1 MMTQWLHSIGTR
13 IFAGFGLFITAL
25 AVFFILTARTTRDQ
39 AELLDQSAL
48 WDGAKGETAK
58 LLQRVEAMRAYA
70 LLAAR
75 LPEPIHL
82 HVDAHQSLDRL
93 QSGFAEKLE
102 GLRAASPSQQDTH
115 ERLFQHHLAADA
127 LLDALQGLVPP
138 GTRKSELDVD
148 FERLWK
154 VDELLDNPFEPGTD
168 LTSRLDS
175 LESNLIALQH
185 HFADSAS
192 ITASAVENKG
202 RRLDT
207 LVRWISLFVLLAG
220 IFIAAGVTRTIRHP
234 LLKVRA
240 RLMYLARGIDH
251 PFSMPDRKDEIGEM
265 ARALDRLAEGLRRTR
280 DFSAAVGQGRFD
292 AEYTPLSEED
302 VLGKTLLAMRDDL
315 ASYEREMEAK
325 VAERTETLSR
335 QTAQLEAQGEE
346 LGKLYNDLT
355 SSIDYARRIQ
365 GAILPSESNRRSVF
379 DRHFVLY
386 MPRDGV
392 SGDFPW
398 FHKLDAWRMFAAVDC
413 TGHGVP
419 GAFMSLLGHNALQHI
434 GKVYTQPGKILDR
447 LNELARDVLH
457 RGSDSGLDAEDQVP
471 DGMDIGLV
479 SINLEE
485 GLLEFAGANSPA
497 YLVRGGQVTEL
508 KPDKRAI
515 ASFEPGSHRYAT
527 QKLALQDGDMVY
539 CASDGYA
546 DQFGG
551 AKGRKFMRKRFRDM
565 LAELADFGVDE
576 QERRLRETIEHWRR
590 EAEEDQVD
598 DILVCGVRIRLG

>member
-1 MMTQWLHSIGTR
+1 MRQWFHSIGAR
-13 IFAGFGLFITAL
+13 IFAGFGLFILAL
-25 AVFFILTARTTRDQ
+25 AVFFILTARTTRNQ
-39 AELLDQSAL
+39 AELLDKSLQWDQS
-48 WDGAKGETAK
+48 KGTVSK

-75 LPEPIHL
+75 LPEPSHL

-93 QSGFAEKLE
+93 QLGFAERLDA
-102 GLRAASPSQQDTH
+102 LRSAAPERAELH
-115 ERLFQHHLAADA
+115 ERLFKHHLDADA

-138 GTRKSELDVD
+138 GTRKSELEVD
-148 FERLWK
+148 FDRLWQ
-154 VDELLDNPFEPGTD
+154 VDELLDNPFKPGAD
-168 LTSRLDS
+168 LTSKLDS
-175 LESNLIALQH
+175 LESGLMVLEA
-185 HFADSAS
+185 HFTNAAS
-192 ITASAVENKG
+192 VTDDAVEASG
-202 RRLDT
+202 QRLDT

-220 IFIAAGVTRTIRHP
+220 LAIAAGVTRAIRQP

-240 RLMYLARGIDH
+240 RLLYLSRGIDH

-265 ARALDRLAEGLRRTR
+265 SQALDRLADGLKRTR
-280 DFSAAVGQGRFD
+280 EFSAAVGQGKFD
-292 AEYTPLSEED
+292 ATYTPLSEED

-325 VAERTETLSR
+325 VAERTEILSR
-335 QTAQLEAQGEE
+335 QTTQLEAQGEE
-346 LGKLYNDLT
+346 LSRLYNDLT

-365 GAILPSESNRRSVF
+365 GAILPSESNRKSIF

-447 LNELARDVLH
+447 LNETARNVLH
-457 RGSDSGLDAEDQVP
+457 RGEGSGLDAADQVP
-471 DGMDIGLV
+471 DGMDIGLI

-485 GLLEFAGANSPA
+485 GVLEYAGANSPA
-497 YLVRGGQVTEL
+497 YVVRDGEVIEL

-515 ASFEPGSHRYAT
+515 ASFAPGEHRYAT
-527 QKLALQDGDMVY
+527 HRMELQDGDMVY

-551 AKGRKFMRKRFRDM
+551 PKGRKFMRKRFRGL
-565 LAELADFGVDE
+565 LAEMSIMSVDD
-576 QERRLRETIEHWRR
+576 QERQLRDRIENWRR

-598 DILVCGVRIRLG
+598 DILVCGVRIRMR

>member
-1 MMTQWLHSIGTR
+1 MGAWFHSIGAR
-13 IFAGFGLFITAL
+13 IFAGFGLFISAL
-25 AVFFILTARTTRDQ
+25 AVFFILTARTTREQ
-39 AELLDQSAL
+39 SELLDQSL
-48 WDGAKGETAK
+48 VWDQSKTEVAK

-82 HVDAHQSLDRL
+82 HVDAHRSLDRL
-93 QSGFAEKLE
+93 QTGFAEKLNV
-102 GLRAASPSQQDTH
+102 LRESAPEMTDVHQ
-115 ERLFQHHLAADA
+115 RLFQHHLATDA

-138 GTRKSELDVD
+138 GTRKNDLDLD
-148 FERLWK
+148 FDRLWK
-154 VDELLDNPFEPGTD
+154 VDELLDNPFEPGAD

-175 LESNLIALQH
+175 LQSGLLTLEGYFSEA
-185 HFADSAS
+185 AAVTDA
-192 ITASAVENKG
+192 AVETSG

-220 IFIAAGVTRTIRHP
+220 LGIAAWVTRAIRQP

-240 RLMYLARGIDH
+240 RLLYLSRGIDH
-251 PFSMPDRKDEIGEM
+251 PFTVPDRKDEIGEM

-280 DFSAAVGQGRFD
+280 EFSAAVGRGQFD
-292 AEYTPLSEED
+292 AAYTPLSDED
-302 VLGKTLLAMRDDL
+302 VLGKTLIGMRDEL
-315 ASYEREMEAK
+315 AGYEREMEAK
-325 VAERTETLSR
+325 VAERTEALTR
-335 QTAQLEAQGEE
+335 QTTQLEEQGME
-346 LGKLYNDLT
+346 LGRLYDDLT

-365 GAILPSESNRRSVF
+365 GAILPSEANRRSIF

-447 LNELARDVLH
+447 LNETARNVLH
-457 RGSDSGLDAEDQVP
+457 RGEDSGLDAEHQVP

-485 GLLEFAGANSPA
+485 RLLEYAGAHSPA
-497 YLVRGGQVTEL
+497 YVVREGEVIEL

-515 ASFEPGSHRYAT
+515 ASFEPGTHHFETHR
-527 QKLALQDGDMVY
+527 LELVDGDMVY
-539 CASDGYA
+539 CASDGYS

-551 AKGRKFMRKRFRDM
+551 PKGRKFMRKRFRALLQEM
-565 LAELADFGVDE
+565 ALMSVDE
-576 QERRLRETIEHWRR
+576 QERRLRETIEAWRK
-590 EAEEDQVD
+590 EAGEEQVD

>member
-1 MMTQWLHSIGTR
+1 MKQWFRSIGAR
-13 IFAGFGLFITAL
+13 IFAGFGLFIGAL
-25 AVFFILTARTTRDQ
+25 TVFFVLTARTTQHQSNLLEEALLVDEAR
-39 AELLDQSAL
+39 AEVAR
-48 WDGAKGETAK
+48 

-75 LPEPIHL
+75 LPEPVHL

-93 QSGFAEKLE
+93 QDGFAAKLSA
-102 GLRAASPSQQDTH
+102 LRASTPELDGLH
-115 ERLFQHHLAADA
+115 DRLYRHHIETDA
-127 LLDALQGLVPP
+127 LLDELQGLVPP
-138 GTRKSELDVD
+138 GTRKSVFESD
-148 FERLWK
+148 FERILR
-154 VDELLDNPFEPGTD
+154 VDELLDNPFDPGHD
-168 LTSRLDS
+168 IRAHLDS
-175 LESNLIALQH
+175 MQSGLQWMAVH
-185 HFADSAS
+185 LDEAVRVTDD
-192 ITASAVENKG
+192 AVEQSG

-220 IFIAAGVTRTIRHP
+220 LAIAAGVTRAIRVP
-234 LLKVRA
+234 LRKVRA
-240 RLMYLARGIDH
+240 RLLYLSRGIDH
-251 PFSMPDRKDEIGEM
+251 PFPMPARRDEIGEM
-265 ARALDRLAEGLRRTR
+265 AEALDRLADGLHRTR
-280 DFSAAVGQGRFD
+280 EFSAAVGRGQFD

-325 VAERTETLSR
+325 VAERTETLTR

-346 LGKLYNDLT
+346 IRKLYTDLT

-365 GAILPSESNRRSVF
+365 GAILPSESLRRGVF
-379 DRHFVLY
+379 DRQFVLY

-447 LNELARDVLH
+447 LNEHARNVLH
-457 RGSDSGLDAEDQVP
+457 RGDNTTVEAEDQVP
-471 DGMDIGLV
+471 DGMDLGLM

-485 GLLEFAGANSPA
+485 RKLEFAGANAPG
-497 YLVRGGQVTEL
+497 YHVRNGQVTEL

-515 ASFEPGSHRYAT
+515 ASFEPGAFKFTT
-527 QKLALQDGDMVY
+527 QVIDLEDGDMVY
-539 CASDGYA
+539 CASDGYQ

-551 AKGRKFMRKRFRDM
+551 PKGRKFMRKQLRQLLGEISVLPVDRQEP
-565 LAELADFGVDE
+565 ELR
-576 QERRLRETIEHWRR
+576 QRIEHWRTM
-590 EAEEDQVD
+590 AGEEQVD
-598 DILVCGVRIRLG
+598 DILICGVRVRLG

>member
-1 MMTQWLHSIGTR
+1 MRKWYHSIGAR

-25 AVFFILTARTTRDQ
+25 AVFFILTAQTTREQ
-39 AELLDQSAL
+39 ARLLDQSVGL
-48 WDGAKGETAK
+48 DQAKSDVAK

-93 QSGFAEKLE
+93 QSGFAEKLDD
-102 GLRAASPSQQDTH
+102 LRTAAPAQEALH
-115 ERLFQHHLAADA
+115 ERLFQHHLATDA
-127 LLDALQGLVPP
+127 VLDALQGLVPP
-138 GTRKSELDVD
+138 GTRKAELEVD
-148 FERLWK
+148 FDRLWK
-154 VDELLDNPFEPGTD
+154 VDELLDNPFEPGAD
-168 LTSRLDS
+168 LTSQLDS
-175 LESNLIALQH
+175 LDAGLLQLEA
-185 HFADSAS
+185 HFTDAAGVTDA
-192 ITASAVENKG
+192 AVESSG

-207 LVRWISLFVLLAG
+207 LVRWISLTVLLAG
-220 IFIAAGVTRTIRHP
+220 LAIAAGVTRTIRQP

-240 RLMYLARGIDH
+240 RLLYLSRGIDH

-265 ARALDRLAEGLRRTR
+265 AEALDRLAEGLRRTR
-280 DFSAAVGQGRFD
+280 EFSASVGRGQFD
-292 AEYTPLSEED
+292 VPYTPLSDED

-315 ASYEREMEAK
+315 ASYEKEMEAK

-346 LGKLYNDLT
+346 LGRLYNDLT

-365 GAILPSESNRRSVF
+365 GAILPSEANRKSIF

-447 LNELARDVLH
+447 LNELARNVLH
-457 RGSDSGLDAEDQVP
+457 RGADSGLDAEHQVP

-485 GLLEFAGANSPA
+485 GVVEYAGANSPG
-497 YLVRGGQVTEL
+497 YLVRDGEVTEL
-508 KPDKRAI
+508 RPDKRAI
-515 ASFEPGSHRYAT
+515 ASFEPGTHRYET
-527 QKLALQDGDMVY
+527 HRMELQDGDMIY

-551 AKGRKFMRKRFRDM
+551 PKGRKFMRKRFREM
-565 LAELADFGVDE
+565 LAELSLMGVDE
-576 QERRLRETIEHWRR
+576 QEKLLHARIESWRK
-590 EAEEDQVD
+590 EAQEEQVD

>member
-1 MMTQWLHSIGTR
+1 MKHWFHSIGAR
-13 IFAGFGLFITAL
+13 IFAGFGMFIAAL
-25 AVFFILTARTTRDQ
+25 AVFFFLTARTTQQQSDLLEQSARWDQ
-39 AELLDQSAL
+39 AKAEV
-48 WDGAKGETAK
+48 AK
-58 LLQRVEAMRAYA
+58 LQQRVEAMRAYA

-75 LPEPIHL
+75 LPEPSHL
-82 HVDAHQSLDRL
+82 HIDAHRSLDEL
-93 QSGFAEKLE
+93 QSGFAAKLLL
-102 GLRAASPSQQDTH
+102 LRDAAPDQTAVH
-115 ERLFQHHLAADA
+115 ERLFRHHLASDA

-138 GTRKSELDVD
+138 GTRKAELEQD
-148 FERLWK
+148 FDRLWK
-154 VDELLDNPFEPGTD
+154 VDELLDNPFEPGAD
-168 LTSRLDS
+168 LSSRLDS
-175 LESNLIALQH
+175 LEADLSQLER
-185 HFADSAS
+185 HFTKAAGVTDAS
-192 ITASAVENKG
+192 VESSGK
-202 RRLDT
+202 RLDT

-220 IFIAAGVTRTIRHP
+220 IFIAGGVTRAIRRP

-240 RLMYLARGIDH
+240 RLLYLSRGIDH

-265 ARALDRLAEGLRRTR
+265 ARALDRLADGLRRTR
-280 DFSAAVGQGRFD
+280 DFSAAVGRGQFD
-292 AEYTPLSEED
+292 THYTPLSDED
-302 VLGKTLLAMRDDL
+302 VLGKTLIAMRDDL
-315 ASYEREMEAK
+315 AGFEREMEAK
-325 VAERTETLSR
+325 VAERTEALTR
-335 QTAQLEAQGEE
+335 QTALLEEQGDE
-346 LGKLYNDLT
+346 LTRLYNDLT

-365 GAILPSESNRRSVF
+365 AAILPSEANRRSIF

-447 LNELARDVLH
+447 LNTLARDVLH
-457 RGSDSGLDAEDQVP
+457 RGKDSGLDAEDQVP

-485 GLLEFAGANSPA
+485 GRLEYAGAHSPA
-497 YLVRGGQVTEL
+497 YIVRDGAITEL

-515 ASFEPGSHRYAT
+515 ASFETGAHKYQT
-527 QKLALQDGDMVY
+527 HTHELKDGDMVY

-551 AKGRKFMRKRFRDM
+551 PKGRKFMRKRFRALLEEIAGM
-565 LAELADFGVDE
+565 GVDE
-576 QERRLRETIEHWRR
+576 QERQLRDRIERWRQETG
-590 EAEEDQVD
+590 EDQVD

>member
-1 MMTQWLHSIGTR
+1 MRQWFHSIGAR
-13 IFAGFGLFITAL
+13 IFAGFGLFILAL
-25 AVFFILTARTTRDQ
+25 AVFFILTARTTRNQ
-39 AELLDQSAL
+39 AELLDKSLQWDQS
-48 WDGAKGETAK
+48 KGTVSK

-75 LPEPIHL
+75 LPEPSHL

-93 QSGFAEKLE
+93 QSGFAEKLDA
-102 GLRAASPSQQDTH
+102 LRSAAPERAELH
-115 ERLFQHHLAADA
+115 ERLFKHHLAADA

-138 GTRKSELDVD
+138 GTRKSELEVD
-148 FERLWK
+148 FDRLWQ
-154 VDELLDNPFEPGTD
+154 VDELLDNPFKPGAD

-175 LESNLIALQH
+175 LESGLMVLEA
-185 HFADSAS
+185 HFSNAAS
-192 ITASAVENKG
+192 VTDDAVEASG
-202 RRLDT
+202 QRLDT

-220 IFIAAGVTRTIRHP
+220 LAIAAGVTRTIRQP

-240 RLMYLARGIDH
+240 RLLYLSRGIDH

-265 ARALDRLAEGLRRTR
+265 SQALDRLADGLKRTR
-280 DFSAAVGQGRFD
+280 EFSAAVGQGKFD
-292 AEYTPLSEED
+292 ATYTPLSEED

-335 QTAQLEAQGEE
+335 QTTQLEAQGEE
-346 LGKLYNDLT
+346 LGRLYNDLT

-365 GAILPSESNRRSVF
+365 GAILPSESNRKSIF

-447 LNELARDVLH
+447 LNETARNVLH
-457 RGSDSGLDAEDQVP
+457 RGEGSGLDAADQVP
-471 DGMDIGLV
+471 DGMDIGLI

-485 GLLEFAGANSPA
+485 GVLEYAGANSPA
-497 YLVRGGQVTEL
+497 YVVRDGEVIEL

-515 ASFEPGSHRYAT
+515 ASFAPGEHRYAT
-527 QKLALQDGDMVY
+527 HRMELQDGDMVY

-551 AKGRKFMRKRFRDM
+551 PKGRKFMRKRFRGL
-565 LAELADFGVDE
+565 LAEMSIMSVDD
-576 QERRLRETIEHWRR
+576 QERQLRDRIENWRR

-598 DILVCGVRIRLG
+598 DILVCGVRIRMR

>member
-1 MMTQWLHSIGTR
+1 MKQWFHSIGAR
-13 IFAGFGLFITAL
+13 IFAGFGLFIMAL

-39 AELLDQSAL
+39 ANLLEQSLKWDQSKA
-48 WDGAKGETAK
+48 EVSK

-75 LPEPIHL
+75 LPEPSHL

-93 QSGFAEKLE
+93 QSGFATKLE
-102 GLRAASPSQQDTH
+102 TLRRAAPHQATTH
-115 ERLFQHHLAADA
+115 ERLFKHHIAADA

-138 GTRKSELDVD
+138 GTRKAELEVD
-148 FERLWK
+148 FDRLWK
-154 VDELLDNPFEPGTD
+154 VDELLDNPFVPGSD

-175 LESNLIALQH
+175 LESDLIALEDY
-185 HFADSAS
+185 FSESAAV
-192 ITASAVENKG
+192 TDEAVQASG
-202 RRLDT
+202 QRLDT

-220 IFIAAGVTRTIRHP
+220 LGIAGGVTRAIRQP

-240 RLMYLARGIDH
+240 RLLYLSRGIDH

-265 ARALDRLAEGLRRTR
+265 ARALDRLADGLRRTR
-280 DFSAAVGQGRFD
+280 EFSAAVGQGQFD
-292 AEYTPLSEED
+292 ATYTPLSEED

-315 ASYEREMEAK
+315 ASYEKEMEAK
-325 VAERTETLSR
+325 VAERTETLSK
-335 QTAQLEAQGEE
+335 QTEQLEVQGEE
-346 LGKLYNDLT
+346 LGRLYNDLT

-365 GAILPSESNRRSVF
+365 GAILPSEPNRKLIF
-379 DRHFVLY
+379 DRNFVLY

-434 GKVYTQPGKILDR
+434 GKVYTKPGKILDR
-447 LNELARDVLH
+447 LNELARNVLH
-457 RGSDSGLDAEDQVP
+457 RGEGSGLDAEDQVP
-471 DGMDIGLV
+471 DGMDIGLI

-485 GLLEFAGANSPA
+485 GLLEYAGANSPA
-497 YLVRGGQVTEL
+497 YIVRNGEVIEL

-515 ASFEPGSHRYAT
+515 ASFEPGTHTYT
-527 QKLALQDGDMVY
+527 THKVTLQDRDMVY
-539 CASDGYA
+539 AASDGFA

-551 AKGRKFMRKRFRDM
+551 PKGRKFMRKRFRGLLSEM
-565 LAELADFGVDE
+565 AVMPVEE
-576 QERRLRETIEHWRR
+576 QERQLHDRIENWRQ

>member
-1 MMTQWLHSIGTR
+1 MRQWFHSIGAR
-13 IFAGFGLFITAL
+13 IFAGFGLFIAAL
-25 AVFFILTARTTRDQ
+25 AVFFLLTAQTTRQQ
-39 AELLDQSAL
+39 AELLDQSL
-48 WDGAKGETAK
+48 VWDQAKGEVAK

-82 HVDAHQSLDRL
+82 HVDAHHSLDRL
-93 QSGFAEKLE
+93 QSGFADKLE
-102 GLRAASPSQQDTH
+102 SLRAAAPDQQELH
-115 ERLFQHHLAADA
+115 ERLFQAHLAADA

-138 GTRKSELDVD
+138 GTRKADLELDFD
-148 FERLWK
+148 RLWK
-154 VDELLDNPFEPGTD
+154 VDELLDNPFEPGAD
-168 LTSRLDS
+168 LTSK
-175 LESNLIALQH
+175 LEALEGDLLTLER
-185 HFADSAS
+185 HFVDAAAVTDA
-192 ITASAVENKG
+192 AVESSG

-207 LVRWISLFVLLAG
+207 LVRWISLTVLLAG
-220 IFIAAGVTRTIRHP
+220 LAIAAAVTKTIRQP

-240 RLMYLARGIDH
+240 RLLYLSRGIDH
-251 PFSMPDRKDEIGEM
+251 PFSMPERKDEIGEM
-265 ARALDRLAEGLRRTR
+265 ARALDRLADGLRRTR
-280 DFSAAVGQGRFD
+280 EFSAAVGRGQFD
-292 AEYTPLSEED
+292 AQYTPLSEED
-302 VLGKTLLAMRDDL
+302 VLGRTLLAMRDDL
-315 ASYEREMEAK
+315 AGYEKEMEAK
-325 VAERTETLSR
+325 VKERTEALTR
-335 QTAQLEAQGEE
+335 QTAQLEEQGAE
-346 LGKLYNDLT
+346 LGRLYEDLT

-365 GAILPSESNRRSVF
+365 GAILPSVANRRSIF
-379 DRHFVLY
+379 DRHFVLH

-447 LNELARDVLH
+447 LNELARNVLH
-457 RGSDSGLDAEDQVP
+457 RGEGSGLDAEDQVP

-485 GLLEFAGANSPA
+485 GQMEYAGANSPA
-497 YLVRGGQVTEL
+497 YIVRAGEVIEL

-515 ASFEPGSHRYAT
+515 ASFEPGTHRYQT
-527 QKLALQDGDMVY
+527 HRMALEDGDMIY

-551 AKGRKFMRKRFRDM
+551 PKGRKFMRKRFRALLEEM
-565 LAELADFGVDE
+565 ALMSVDE
-576 QERRLRETIEHWRR
+576 QERQLRENIESWRQ
-590 EAEEDQVD
+590 AANEEQVD
-598 DILVCGVRIRLG
+598 DILVCGVRVRLG

>member
-1 MMTQWLHSIGTR
+1 MRKWYHSIGSR
-13 IFAGFGLFITAL
+13 IFAGFGLFIAAL
-25 AVFFILTARTTRDQ
+25 AVFFILTARTTKEQ
-39 AELLDQSAL
+39 EGLLKQSGE
-48 WDGAKGETAK
+48 WDHAKGEVAK

-93 QSGFAEKLE
+93 QYGFAEKLN
-102 GLRAASPSQQDTH
+102 GLRNAAPDRPEVH

-138 GTRKSELDVD
+138 GTRKSELELD
-148 FERLWK
+148 FDRLWK
-154 VDELLDNPFEPGTD
+154 IDELLDNPFEPGAD

-175 LESNLIALQH
+175 LKADLLALED
-185 HFADSAS
+185 HFGASSA
-192 ITASAVENKG
+192 ITDAAVESSG

-220 IFIAAGVTRTIRHP
+220 LAIAAWVTRAIREP
-234 LLKVRA
+234 LLQVRA
-240 RLMYLARGIDH
+240 RLLYLSRGIDH
-251 PFSMPDRKDEIGEM
+251 PFSMPDRRDEIGEM
-265 ARALDRLAEGLRRTR
+265 AAALNRLAEGLKRTR
-280 DFSAAVGQGRFD
+280 EFSAAVGQGQFN
-292 AEYTPLSEED
+292 AEYTPLSDED

-315 ASYEREMEAK
+315 ASYEKEMEAK
-325 VAERTETLSR
+325 VEERTETLSR

-346 LGKLYNDLT
+346 LSRLYNDLT

-365 GAILPSESNRRSVF
+365 GAILPSEANRRSIF

-447 LNELARDVLH
+447 LNELARNVLH
-457 RGSDSGLDAEDQVP
+457 RGENSGLDAEDQVP
-471 DGMDIGLV
+471 DGMDLALL

-485 GLLEFAGANSPA
+485 GILEYAGANSPA
-497 YLVRGGQVTEL
+497 YIVRDGTVIEL

-515 ASFEPGSHRYAT
+515 ASFEPGKHKYQTHRMD
-527 QKLALQDGDMVY
+527 LMDGDMVY

-551 AKGRKFMRKRFRDM
+551 PKGRKFMRKRFRE
-565 LAELADFGVDE
+565 LLTELAGVGVDE
-576 QERRLRETIEHWRR
+576 QERTLRRRFESWRS
-590 EAEEDQVD
+590 EAEEEQVD
-598 DILVCGVRIRLG
+598 DVLVCGVRIRLG

>member
-1 MMTQWLHSIGTR
+1 MRRWYHSIGFR

-25 AVFFILTARTTRDQ
+25 AVFFILTARTTEDQ
-39 AELLDQSAL
+39 AALLDQSTE
-48 WDGAKGETAK
+48 WDLAKGEVAK
-58 LLQRVEAMRAYA
+58 LLQRVEAMKAYA

-93 QSGFAEKLE
+93 QSGFAEKLDA
-102 GLRAASPSQQDTH
+102 LRTSAPDRPEVH
-115 ERLFQHHLAADA
+115 ERLFKHHLATDA

-138 GTRKSELDVD
+138 GTRKSELDRD
-148 FERLWK
+148 FDRLWK
-154 VDELLDNPFEPGTD
+154 IDELLDNPFEPGED
-168 LTSRLDS
+168 LTSQLDS
-175 LESNLIALQH
+175 LKSDLLILEL
-185 HFADSAS
+185 HFSEAAS
-192 ITASAVENKG
+192 VTDAAVESSG

-207 LVRWISLFVLLAG
+207 LVRWISLTVLLAG
-220 IFIAAGVTRTIRHP
+220 LAIAAGVTRTIRQP

-240 RLMYLARGIDH
+240 RLLYLSRGIDH
-251 PFSMPDRKDEIGEM
+251 PFSIPDRKDEIGEM
-265 ARALDRLAEGLRRTR
+265 AEALDRLADGLRRTR
-280 DFSAAVGQGRFD
+280 EFSAAVGRGQFD
-292 AEYTPLSEED
+292 AEYTPLSDED
-302 VLGKTLLAMRDDL
+302 VLGKTLIAMRNDL

-325 VAERTETLSR
+325 VAERTETLTR

-346 LGKLYNDLT
+346 LGRLYNDLT

-365 GAILPSESNRRSVF
+365 GAILPSESNRKSIF

-447 LNELARDVLH
+447 LNELARNVLH
-457 RGSDSGLDAEDQVP
+457 RGEDSGLDAEDQVP

-485 GLLEFAGANSPA
+485 GVLEYAGAHSPA
-497 YLVRGGQVTEL
+497 YVVRAGEVMEL

-515 ASFEPGSHRYAT
+515 ASFEPGQHRYQT
-527 QKLALQDGDMVY
+527 HRMELADGDMIY

-551 AKGRKFMRKRFRDM
+551 PKGRKFMRKRFREL
-565 LAELADFGVDE
+565 LAELAGMGVAE
-576 QERRLRETIEHWRR
+576 QERILRQRIESWRG
-590 EAEEDQVD
+590 EAQEDQVD
-598 DILVCGVRIRLG
+598 DILVCGVRIKLG

>member
-1 MMTQWLHSIGTR
+1 MKRWLHSIGAR
-13 IFAGFGLFITAL
+13 IFAGFGMFIAAL
-25 AVFFILTARTTRDQ
+25 AVFFILTAQTTRQ
-39 AELLDQSAL
+39 QSEMLEQSAR
-48 WDGAKGETAK
+48 WDVAKSEVAK
-58 LLQRVEAMRAYA
+58 LMQRVEAMRAYA

-75 LPEPIHL
+75 LPEPSHL
-82 HVDAHQSLDRL
+82 HIDAHKSLDRL

-102 GLRAASPSQQDTH
+102 VLRNTSPGQVEVH
-115 ERLFQHHLAADA
+115 ERLFRHHLAADA

-138 GTRKSELDVD
+138 GTRKAELDVD

-154 VDELLDNPFEPGTD
+154 VDELLDNPFEPGAD

-175 LESNLIALQH
+175 LSSDLFILEQH
-185 HFADSAS
+185 FTQAAGVTDA
-192 ITASAVENKG
+192 AVESSG

-220 IFIAAGVTRTIRHP
+220 IFIAAGVTRTIRRP

-240 RLMYLARGIDH
+240 RLLYLSRGIDH
-251 PFSMPDRKDEIGEM
+251 PFTVPKRKDEIGEM
-265 ARALDRLAEGLRRTR
+265 ALALDRLADGLRRTR
-280 DFSAAVGQGRFD
+280 EFSAAVGRGQFD
-292 AEYTPLSEED
+292 TEYTPLSEED
-302 VLGKTLLAMRDDL
+302 VLGKTLIAMRDDL

-325 VAERTETLSR
+325 VAERTETLTR
-335 QTAQLEAQGEE
+335 QTAQLEAQGDE
-346 LGKLYNDLT
+346 LTRLYNDLT

-365 GAILPSESNRRSVF
+365 GAILPSEPNRKSIF

-447 LNELARDVLH
+447 LNTLARDVLH
-457 RGSDSGLDAEDQVP
+457 RGEHSGLDAEHQVP

-485 GLLEFAGANSPA
+485 GVLEYAGANSPG
-497 YLVRGGQVTEL
+497 YLVRDGTIMEL

-515 ASFEPGSHRYAT
+515 ASFETGAHRYTT
-527 QKLALQDGDMVY
+527 QRVELKDGDMVY
-539 CASDGYA
+539 CASDGYP

-551 AKGRKFMRKRFRDM
+551 PKGRKFMRKRFRA
-565 LAELADFGVDE
+565 LLEELAPMGVAE
-576 QERRLRETIEHWRR
+576 QEKQLRERIERWRK
-590 EAEEDQVD
+590 EAEEEQVD

>member
-1 MMTQWLHSIGTR
+1 MRSWYHSIGFR

-25 AVFFILTARTTRDQ
+25 AVFFILTARTTEDQ
-39 AELLDQSAL
+39 AALLDQSTE
-48 WDGAKGETAK
+48 WDQAKGEVAK
-58 LLQRVEAMRAYA
+58 LLQRVEAMKAYA

-93 QSGFAEKLE
+93 QSGFAEKLD
-102 GLRAASPSQQDTH
+102 GLRTSAPDRPEVH
-115 ERLFQHHLAADA
+115 ERLFKHHLATDA

-138 GTRKSELDVD
+138 GTRKSELDMD
-148 FERLWK
+148 FDRLWK
-154 VDELLDNPFEPGTD
+154 IDELLDNPFEPGED
-168 LTSRLDS
+168 LTSQLDS
-175 LESNLIALQH
+175 LKSDLLMLEV
-185 HFADSAS
+185 HFSDAAS
-192 ITASAVENKG
+192 VTDAAVESSG

-207 LVRWISLFVLLAG
+207 LVRWISLTVLLAG
-220 IFIAAGVTRTIRHP
+220 LAIAAGVTRTIRQP

-240 RLMYLARGIDH
+240 RLLYLSRGIDH
-251 PFSMPDRKDEIGEM
+251 PFSIPDRKDEIGEM
-265 ARALDRLAEGLRRTR
+265 AEALDRLADGLRRTR
-280 DFSAAVGQGRFD
+280 EFSAAVGRGQFD
-292 AEYTPLSEED
+292 ADYTPLSDED
-302 VLGKTLLAMRDDL
+302 VLGKTLIAMRDDL

-325 VAERTETLSR
+325 VAERTETLTR

-346 LGKLYNDLT
+346 LGRLYNDLT

-365 GAILPSESNRRSVF
+365 GAILPSESNRRSIF

-447 LNELARDVLH
+447 LNELARNVLH
-457 RGSDSGLDAEDQVP
+457 RGEDSGLDAEDQVP

-485 GLLEFAGANSPA
+485 GVLEYAGAHSPA
-497 YLVRGGQVTEL
+497 YLVRDGEVIEL
-508 KPDKRAI
+508 TPDKRAI
-515 ASFEPGSHRYAT
+515 ASFEPGQYRYQTHRME
-527 QKLALQDGDMVY
+527 LVDGDMIY

-551 AKGRKFMRKRFRDM
+551 PKGRKFMRKRFRE
-565 LAELADFGVDE
+565 LLGELAGMGVAE
-576 QERRLRETIEHWRR
+576 QERILRQRIESWRG
-590 EAEEDQVD
+590 EAHEDQVD
-598 DILVCGVRIRLG
+598 DILVCGVRIKLG

>member
-1 MMTQWLHSIGTR
+1 MRQWFHSIGAR
-13 IFAGFGLFITAL
+13 IFAGFGLFIAAL
-25 AVFFILTARTTRDQ
+25 AVFFLLTAQTTRQQ
-39 AELLDQSAL
+39 AELLDQSL
-48 WDGAKGETAK
+48 VWDQAKGEVAK

-82 HVDAHQSLDRL
+82 HVDAHHSLDRL
-93 QSGFAEKLE
+93 QSGFADKLE
-102 GLRAASPSQQDTH
+102 SLRAAAPDQQELH
-115 ERLFQHHLAADA
+115 ERLFQAHLAADA

-138 GTRKSELDVD
+138 GTRKADLELDFD
-148 FERLWK
+148 RLWK
-154 VDELLDNPFEPGTD
+154 VDELLDNPFEPGADLASKLDALEGDLLTLERHFVDAAAVTD
-168 LTSRLDS
+168 
-175 LESNLIALQH
+175 A
-185 HFADSAS
+185 
-192 ITASAVENKG
+192 AVESSG

-207 LVRWISLFVLLAG
+207 LVRWISLTVLLAG
-220 IFIAAGVTRTIRHP
+220 LAIAAAVTKTIRQP

-240 RLMYLARGIDH
+240 RLLYLSRGIDH
-251 PFSMPDRKDEIGEM
+251 PFSMPERKDEIGEM
-265 ARALDRLAEGLRRTR
+265 ARALDRLADGLRRTR
-280 DFSAAVGQGRFD
+280 EFSAAVGRGQFD
-292 AEYTPLSEED
+292 AQYTPLSEED
-302 VLGKTLLAMRDDL
+302 VLGRTLLAMRDDL
-315 ASYEREMEAK
+315 AGYEREMEAK
-325 VAERTETLSR
+325 VKERTEALTR
-335 QTAQLEAQGEE
+335 QTAQLEEQGAE
-346 LGKLYNDLT
+346 LGRLYEDLT

-365 GAILPSESNRRSVF
+365 GAILPSVANRRSIF
-379 DRHFVLY
+379 DRHFVLH

-447 LNELARDVLH
+447 LNELARNVLH
-457 RGSDSGLDAEDQVP
+457 RGEGSGLDAEDQVP

-485 GLLEFAGANSPA
+485 GQMEYAGANSPA
-497 YLVRGGQVTEL
+497 YIVRAGEVIEL

-515 ASFEPGSHRYAT
+515 ASFEPGTHRYQT
-527 QKLALQDGDMVY
+527 HRMALEDGDMIY

-551 AKGRKFMRKRFRDM
+551 PKGRKFMRKRFRALLEEM
-565 LAELADFGVDE
+565 ALMSVDE
-576 QERRLRETIEHWRR
+576 QERQLRENIESWRM
-590 EAEEDQVD
+590 AANEEQVD
-598 DILVCGVRIRLG
+598 DILVCGVRVRLG

>member
-1 MMTQWLHSIGTR
+1 MRQWFHSIGAR
-13 IFAGFGLFITAL
+13 IFAGFGLFILAL
-25 AVFFILTARTTRDQ
+25 AVFFILTARTTRNQ
-39 AELLDQSAL
+39 AELLDKSLQWDQS
-48 WDGAKGETAK
+48 KGTVSK

-75 LPEPIHL
+75 LPEPSHL

-93 QSGFAEKLE
+93 QSGFAEKLDA
-102 GLRAASPSQQDTH
+102 LRSAAPERAELH
-115 ERLFQHHLAADA
+115 ERLFKHHLDADA

-138 GTRKSELDVD
+138 GTRKSELEVD
-148 FERLWK
+148 FDRLWQ
-154 VDELLDNPFEPGTD
+154 VDELLDNPFKPGAD
-168 LTSRLDS
+168 LTSKLDS
-175 LESNLIALQH
+175 LESGLMVLEA
-185 HFADSAS
+185 HFSNAAS
-192 ITASAVENKG
+192 VTDDAVEASG
-202 RRLDT
+202 QRLDT

-220 IFIAAGVTRTIRHP
+220 LAIAAGVTRAIRQP

-240 RLMYLARGIDH
+240 RLLYLSRGIDH

-265 ARALDRLAEGLRRTR
+265 SQALDRLADGLKRTR
-280 DFSAAVGQGRFD
+280 EFSAAVGQGKFD
-292 AEYTPLSEED
+292 ATYTPLSEED

-325 VAERTETLSR
+325 VAERTEILSR
-335 QTAQLEAQGEE
+335 QTTQLEAQGEE
-346 LGKLYNDLT
+346 LGRLYNDLT

-365 GAILPSESNRRSVF
+365 GAILPSESNRKSVF

-398 FHKLDAWRMFAAVDC
+398 FHKLDAWRMCAAVDC

-447 LNELARDVLH
+447 LNETARNVLH
-457 RGSDSGLDAEDQVP
+457 RGEGSGLDAADQVP
-471 DGMDIGLV
+471 DGMDIGLI

-485 GLLEFAGANSPA
+485 GVLEYAGANSPA
-497 YLVRGGQVTEL
+497 YVVREGEVIEL

-515 ASFEPGSHRYAT
+515 ASFAPGEHRYAT
-527 QKLALQDGDMVY
+527 HRMELQDGDMVY

-551 AKGRKFMRKRFRDM
+551 PKGRKFMRKRFRGL
-565 LAELADFGVDE
+565 LAEMSIMSVDE
-576 QERRLRETIEHWRR
+576 QERQLRDRIENWRR

-598 DILVCGVRIRLG
+598 DILVCGVRIRMR

>member
-1 MMTQWLHSIGTR
+1 MVLEAHFTNAASVTDD
-13 IFAGFGLFITAL
+13 A
-25 AVFFILTARTTRDQ
+25 
-39 AELLDQSAL
+39 
-48 WDGAKGETAK
+48 
-58 LLQRVEAMRAYA
+58 VEA
-70 LLAAR
+70 
-75 LPEPIHL
+75 
-82 HVDAHQSLDRL
+82 
-93 QSGFAEKLE
+93 SG
-102 GLRAASPSQQDTH
+102 Q
-115 ERLFQHHLAADA
+115 
-127 LLDALQGLVPP
+127 
-138 GTRKSELDVD
+138 
-148 FERLWK
+148 
-154 VDELLDNPFEPGTD
+154 
-168 LTSRLDS
+168 
-175 LESNLIALQH
+175 
-185 HFADSAS
+185 
-192 ITASAVENKG
+192 
-202 RRLDT
+202 RLDT

-220 IFIAAGVTRTIRHP
+220 LAIAAGVTRAIRQP

-240 RLMYLARGIDH
+240 RLLYLSRGIDH

-265 ARALDRLAEGLRRTR
+265 SQALDRLADGLKRTR
-280 DFSAAVGQGRFD
+280 EFSAAVGQGKFD
-292 AEYTPLSEED
+292 ATYTPLSEED

-325 VAERTETLSR
+325 VAERTEILSR
-335 QTAQLEAQGEE
+335 QTTQLEAQGEE
-346 LGKLYNDLT
+346 LGRLYNDLT

-365 GAILPSESNRRSVF
+365 GAILPSESNRKSIF

-447 LNELARDVLH
+447 LNETARNVLH
-457 RGSDSGLDAEDQVP
+457 RGEGSGLDAADQVP
-471 DGMDIGLV
+471 DGMDIGLI

-485 GLLEFAGANSPA
+485 GVLEYAGANSPA
-497 YLVRGGQVTEL
+497 YVVRDGEVIEL

-515 ASFEPGSHRYAT
+515 ASFAPGEHRYAT
-527 QKLALQDGDMVY
+527 HRMELQDGDMVY

-551 AKGRKFMRKRFRDM
+551 PKGRKFMRKRFRGL
-565 LAELADFGVDE
+565 LAEMSIMSVDD
-576 QERRLRETIEHWRR
+576 QERQLRDRIENWRR

-598 DILVCGVRIRLG
+598 DILVCGVRIRMR

>member
-1 MMTQWLHSIGTR
+1 MRQWFHSIGAR
-13 IFAGFGLFITAL
+13 IFAGFGLFILAL
-25 AVFFILTARTTRDQ
+25 AVFFILTARTTRNQ
-39 AELLDQSAL
+39 AELLDKSLQWDQS
-48 WDGAKGETAK
+48 KGTVSK

-75 LPEPIHL
+75 LPEPSHL

-93 QSGFAEKLE
+93 QLGFAERLDA
-102 GLRAASPSQQDTH
+102 LRSAAPERAELH
-115 ERLFQHHLAADA
+115 ERLFKHHLDADA

-138 GTRKSELDVD
+138 GTRKSELEVD
-148 FERLWK
+148 FDRLWQ
-154 VDELLDNPFEPGTD
+154 VDELLDNPFKPGAD
-168 LTSRLDS
+168 LTSKLDS
-175 LESNLIALQH
+175 LESGLMVLEA
-185 HFADSAS
+185 HFTNAAS
-192 ITASAVENKG
+192 VTDDAVEASG
-202 RRLDT
+202 QRLDT

-220 IFIAAGVTRTIRHP
+220 LAIAAGVTRAIRQP

-240 RLMYLARGIDH
+240 RLLYLSRGIDH

-265 ARALDRLAEGLRRTR
+265 SQALDRLADGLKRTR
-280 DFSAAVGQGRFD
+280 EFSAAVGQGKFD
-292 AEYTPLSEED
+292 ATYTPLSEED

-325 VAERTETLSR
+325 VAERTEILSR
-335 QTAQLEAQGEE
+335 QTTQLEAQGEE
-346 LGKLYNDLT
+346 LGRLYNDLT

-365 GAILPSESNRRSVF
+365 GAILPSESNRKSIF

-447 LNELARDVLH
+447 LNETARNVLH
-457 RGSDSGLDAEDQVP
+457 RGEGSGLDAADQVP
-471 DGMDIGLV
+471 DGMDIGLI

-485 GLLEFAGANSPA
+485 GVLEYAGANSPA
-497 YLVRGGQVTEL
+497 YVVRDGEVIEL

-515 ASFEPGSHRYAT
+515 ASFAPGEHRYAT
-527 QKLALQDGDMVY
+527 HRMELQDGDMVY

-551 AKGRKFMRKRFRDM
+551 PKGRKFMRKRFRGL
-565 LAELADFGVDE
+565 LAEMSIMSVDD
-576 QERRLRETIEHWRR
+576 QERQLRDRIENWRR

-598 DILVCGVRIRLG
+598 DILVCGVRIRMR

>member
-1 MMTQWLHSIGTR
+1 MRQWFHSIGAR
-13 IFAGFGLFITAL
+13 IFAGFGLFILAL
-25 AVFFILTARTTRDQ
+25 AVFFILTARTTRNQ
-39 AELLDQSAL
+39 AELLDKSLQWDQS
-48 WDGAKGETAK
+48 KGTVSK

-75 LPEPIHL
+75 LPEPSHL

-93 QSGFAEKLE
+93 QSGFAERLDA
-102 GLRAASPSQQDTH
+102 LRSAAPERAELH
-115 ERLFQHHLAADA
+115 ERLFRHHLDADA

-138 GTRKSELDVD
+138 GTRKSELEVD
-148 FERLWK
+148 FDRLWQ
-154 VDELLDNPFEPGTD
+154 VDELLDNPFKPGAD
-168 LTSRLDS
+168 LTSKLDS
-175 LESNLIALQH
+175 LESGLMVLEA
-185 HFADSAS
+185 HFSNAAS
-192 ITASAVENKG
+192 VTDDAVEASG
-202 RRLDT
+202 QRLDT

-220 IFIAAGVTRTIRHP
+220 LAIAAGVTRAIRQP

-240 RLMYLARGIDH
+240 RLLYLSRGIDH

-265 ARALDRLAEGLRRTR
+265 SQALDRLADGLKRTR
-280 DFSAAVGQGRFD
+280 EFSAAVGQGKFD
-292 AEYTPLSEED
+292 ATYTPLSEED

-325 VAERTETLSR
+325 VAERTEILSR
-335 QTAQLEAQGEE
+335 QTTQLEAQGEE
-346 LGKLYNDLT
+346 LGRLYNDLT

-365 GAILPSESNRRSVF
+365 GAILPSESNRKSVF

-398 FHKLDAWRMFAAVDC
+398 FHKLDAWRMCAAVDC

-447 LNELARDVLH
+447 LNETARNVLH
-457 RGSDSGLDAEDQVP
+457 RGEGSGLDAADQVP
-471 DGMDIGLV
+471 DGMDIGLI

-485 GLLEFAGANSPA
+485 GVLEYAGANSPA
-497 YLVRGGQVTEL
+497 YVVREGEVIEL

-515 ASFEPGSHRYAT
+515 ASFAPGEHRYAT
-527 QKLALQDGDMVY
+527 HRMELQDGDMVY

-551 AKGRKFMRKRFRDM
+551 PKGRKFMRKRFRGL
-565 LAELADFGVDE
+565 LAEMSIMSVDE
-576 QERRLRETIEHWRR
+576 QERQLRDRIENWRR

-598 DILVCGVRIRLG
+598 DILVCGVRIRMR

>member
-1 MMTQWLHSIGTR
+1 MGHWFHSIGAR
-13 IFAGFGLFITAL
+13 IFAGFGLFIAAL
-25 AVFFILTARTTRDQ
+25 AVFFILTARTTREQ
-39 AELLDQSAL
+39 SELLDQSL
-48 WDGAKGETAK
+48 VWDQSKAEVAK

-93 QSGFAEKLE
+93 QTGFAEKLDA
-102 GLRAASPSQQDTH
+102 LRSASPAMTEVHQ
-115 ERLFQHHLAADA
+115 RLFQHHLATDA

-138 GTRKSELDVD
+138 GTRKAELDLD
-148 FERLWK
+148 FDRLWQ
-154 VDELLDNPFEPGTD
+154 VDELLDNPFEPGAD
-168 LTSRLDS
+168 LSSKLDS
-175 LESNLIALQH
+175 LQSGLTQLETYFAESAAITDAEVE
-185 HFADSAS
+185 AS
-192 ITASAVENKG
+192 G

-220 IFIAAGVTRTIRHP
+220 LAIAAWVTRAIRQP

-240 RLMYLARGIDH
+240 RLLYLSRGIDH
-251 PFSMPDRKDEIGEM
+251 PFSVPDRKDEIGEM

-280 DFSAAVGQGRFD
+280 EFSAAVGRGQFD
-292 AEYTPLSEED
+292 ADYTPLSEED
-302 VLGKTLLAMRDDL
+302 VLGKTLLGMRDEL
-315 ASYEREMEAK
+315 ASYEKEMEAK
-325 VAERTETLSR
+325 VAERTETLTR
-335 QTAQLEAQGEE
+335 QTVQLEEQGME
-346 LGKLYNDLT
+346 LGRLYDDLT

-365 GAILPSESNRRSVF
+365 GAILPSEANRRSIF
-379 DRHFVLY
+379 DRHFVLH

-447 LNELARDVLH
+447 LNETARNVLH
-457 RGSDSGLDAEDQVP
+457 RGKDSGLDAEDQVP

-485 GLLEFAGANSPA
+485 RTLEYAGAHSPA
-497 YLVRGGQVTEL
+497 YVVRAGEVFEL

-515 ASFEPGSHRYAT
+515 ASFEPGTHHFETHRM
-527 QKLALQDGDMVY
+527 ALEDGDMVY

-551 AKGRKFMRKRFRDM
+551 PKGRKFMRKRFRALLQEM
-565 LAELADFGVDE
+565 ALMSVDE
-576 QERRLRETIEHWRR
+576 QERQLRETIDAWRH

-598 DILVCGVRIRLG
+598 DILICGVRIRLG

>member
-1 MMTQWLHSIGTR
+1 MRSWYHSIGFR

-25 AVFFILTARTTRDQ
+25 AVFFILTARTTEDQ
-39 AELLDQSAL
+39 AALLDQSTE
-48 WDGAKGETAK
+48 WDQAKGEVAK
-58 LLQRVEAMRAYA
+58 LLQRVEAMKAYA

-93 QSGFAEKLE
+93 QSGFAEKLD
-102 GLRAASPSQQDTH
+102 GLRTSAPDRPEVH
-115 ERLFQHHLAADA
+115 ERLFKHHLATDA

-138 GTRKSELDVD
+138 GTRKSELDMD
-148 FERLWK
+148 FDRLWK
-154 VDELLDNPFEPGTD
+154 IDELLDNPFEPGED
-168 LTSRLDS
+168 LTSQLDS
-175 LESNLIALQH
+175 LKSDLLMLEV
-185 HFADSAS
+185 HFSDAAS
-192 ITASAVENKG
+192 VTDAAVESSG

-207 LVRWISLFVLLAG
+207 LVRWISLTVLLAG
-220 IFIAAGVTRTIRHP
+220 LAIAAGVTRTIRQP

-240 RLMYLARGIDH
+240 RLLYLSRGIDH
-251 PFSMPDRKDEIGEM
+251 PFSIPDRKDEIGEM
-265 ARALDRLAEGLRRTR
+265 AEALDRLADGLRRTR
-280 DFSAAVGQGRFD
+280 EFSAAVGRGQFD
-292 AEYTPLSEED
+292 ADYTPLSDED
-302 VLGKTLLAMRDDL
+302 VLGKTLIAMRDDL

-325 VAERTETLSR
+325 VAERTETLTR

-346 LGKLYNDLT
+346 LGRLYNDLT

-365 GAILPSESNRRSVF
+365 GAILPSESNRRSIF

-447 LNELARDVLH
+447 LNELARNVLH
-457 RGSDSGLDAEDQVP
+457 RGEDSGLDAEDQVP

-485 GLLEFAGANSPA
+485 GVLEYAGAHSPA
-497 YLVRGGQVTEL
+497 YLVRDGEVIEL
-508 KPDKRAI
+508 TPDKRAI
-515 ASFEPGSHRYAT
+515 ASFEPGQYRYQTHRME
-527 QKLALQDGDMVY
+527 LVDGDMIY

-551 AKGRKFMRKRFRDM
+551 PKGRKFMRKRFRE
-565 LAELADFGVDE
+565 LLGELAGMGVAE
-576 QERRLRETIEHWRR
+576 QERILRQRIESWRG
-590 EAEEDQVD
+590 EAQEDQVD
-598 DILVCGVRIRLG
+598 DILVCGVRIKLG

>member
-1 MMTQWLHSIGTR
+1 MRQWFHSIGAR
-13 IFAGFGLFITAL
+13 IFAGFGLFIAAL
-25 AVFFILTARTTRDQ
+25 AVFFLLTAQTTRQQ
-39 AELLDQSAL
+39 AELLDQSL
-48 WDGAKGETAK
+48 VWDQSKGEVAK

-82 HVDAHQSLDRL
+82 HVDAHHSLDRL
-93 QSGFAEKLE
+93 QSGFADKLE
-102 GLRAASPSQQDTH
+102 SLRTAAPDQQELH
-115 ERLFQHHLAADA
+115 ERLFQAHLAADA

-138 GTRKSELDVD
+138 GTRKSELELD
-148 FERLWK
+148 FDRLWK
-154 VDELLDNPFEPGTD
+154 IDELLDNPFEPGAD
-168 LTSRLDS
+168 LTSKLDALEDDLLS
-175 LESNLIALQH
+175 LER
-185 HFADSAS
+185 HFVEAAAVTDA
-192 ITASAVENKG
+192 AVESSG

-207 LVRWISLFVLLAG
+207 LVRWISLTVLLAG
-220 IFIAAGVTRTIRHP
+220 LAIAAAVTKTIRQP

-240 RLMYLARGIDH
+240 RLLYLSRGIDH
-251 PFSMPDRKDEIGEM
+251 PFSMPERKDEIGEM
-265 ARALDRLAEGLRRTR
+265 ARALDRLADGLRRTR
-280 DFSAAVGQGRFD
+280 EFSAAVGRGQFD
-292 AEYTPLSEED
+292 AQYTPLSDED

-315 ASYEREMEAK
+315 AGYEKEMEAK
-325 VAERTETLSR
+325 VEERTEALTR
-335 QTAQLEAQGEE
+335 QTVQLEEQGAE
-346 LGKLYNDLT
+346 LGRLYEDLT

-365 GAILPSESNRRSVF
+365 GAILPSEANRRSIF
-379 DRHFVLY
+379 DRHFVLH

-447 LNELARDVLH
+447 LNELARNVLH
-457 RGSDSGLDAEDQVP
+457 RGEGSGLDAEDQVP
-471 DGMDIGLV
+471 DGMDIGLI

-485 GLLEFAGANSPA
+485 GQLEYAGANSPA
-497 YLVRGGQVTEL
+497 YVVRAGQIIEL

-515 ASFEPGSHRYAT
+515 ASFEPGAHRYQT
-527 QKLALQDGDMVY
+527 HRMALEDGDMIY

-551 AKGRKFMRKRFRDM
+551 PKGRKFMRKRFRALLQDM
-565 LAELADFGVDE
+565 ALMSVDE
-576 QERRLRETIEHWRR
+576 QERQLKENIESWRLAAH
-590 EAEEDQVD
+590 EEQVD
-598 DILVCGVRIRLG
+598 DILVCGVRVRLG

>member
-1 MMTQWLHSIGTR
+1 MRRWYHSIGFR

-25 AVFFILTARTTRDQ
+25 AVFFILTARTTEDQ
-39 AELLDQSAL
+39 AALLDQSTE
-48 WDGAKGETAK
+48 WDLAKGEVAK
-58 LLQRVEAMRAYA
+58 LLQRVEAMKAYA

-93 QSGFAEKLE
+93 QSGFAEKLDA
-102 GLRAASPSQQDTH
+102 LRTSSPDRPEVH
-115 ERLFQHHLAADA
+115 ERLFKHHLATDA

-138 GTRKSELDVD
+138 GTRKSELDRD
-148 FERLWK
+148 FDRLWK
-154 VDELLDNPFEPGTD
+154 IDELLDNPFEPGED
-168 LTSRLDS
+168 LTSQLDS
-175 LESNLIALQH
+175 LKSDLLILEL
-185 HFADSAS
+185 HFSEAAGVTDA
-192 ITASAVENKG
+192 AVESSG

-207 LVRWISLFVLLAG
+207 LVRWISLTVLLAG
-220 IFIAAGVTRTIRHP
+220 LAIAAGVTRTIRQP

-240 RLMYLARGIDH
+240 RLLYLSRGIDH
-251 PFSMPDRKDEIGEM
+251 PFSIPDRKDEIGEM
-265 ARALDRLAEGLRRTR
+265 AEALDRLADGLRRTR
-280 DFSAAVGQGRFD
+280 EFSAAVGRGQFD
-292 AEYTPLSEED
+292 AEYTPLSDED
-302 VLGKTLLAMRDDL
+302 VLGKTLIAMRNDL

-325 VAERTETLSR
+325 VAERTETLTR

-346 LGKLYNDLT
+346 LGRLYNDLT

-365 GAILPSESNRRSVF
+365 GAILPSESNRKSIF

-447 LNELARDVLH
+447 LNELARNVLH
-457 RGSDSGLDAEDQVP
+457 RGEDSGLDAEDQVP

-485 GLLEFAGANSPA
+485 GVLEYAGAHSPA
-497 YLVRGGQVTEL
+497 YVVRAGEVMEL

-515 ASFEPGSHRYAT
+515 ASFEPGQHRYQT
-527 QKLALQDGDMVY
+527 HRMELADGDMIY

-551 AKGRKFMRKRFRDM
+551 PKGRKFMRKRFREL
-565 LAELADFGVDE
+565 LAELAGMGVAE
-576 QERRLRETIEHWRR
+576 QERILRQRIESWRG
-590 EAEEDQVD
+590 EAQEDQVD
-598 DILVCGVRIRLG
+598 DILVCGVRIKLG